1 MNTLRSMIPPSLYAY
16 FRVFAPPGIWIPPVI
31 AAGLVLFALPLLLF
45 AAVFPDVFGGPAA
58 AALFFA
64 VVILLF
70 WISSGAA
77 RSLVSALSLYWRV
90 GRKIPV
96 EHSATFAQLLGMWD
110 EVCKRVGWADRRE
123 ITEVK
128 DGKEVRRVE
137 WVAPQVIG
145 VDANGPDLIVTALLP
160 VGTTPSTFQSA
171 SEAWRAAMG
180 VHAVRIS
187 DTSTARGPAVVL
199 CFSMRDRL
207 AGTVKKT
214 ETYSARPLGAVE
226 VANLEDGSRL
236 AWDVRDASHTIV
248 QGQTRSGKS
257 VGCYTM
263 LSEVARMNDDDVQVW
278 GIDPARLLL
287 SPWGNRVNGRDRIV
301 LGTDPAEVSALMK
314 RLIAEMEAR
323 LLLLDERGIEKFEPG
338 TEGTPPLM
346 LVVLE
351 EWAALM
357 QALSDADSLVKP
369 AERVKGRIAAGMQ
382 RLVSEG
388 AKVGVRVLLIV
399 QRADA
404 ETVGGYARGQF
415 GTRITF
421 AVEDAQSVGMLHP
434 SLDAD
439 RLPEVLSFPPGRALT
454 WVHRVQRVGQF
465 DLTDYGTYRRLV
477 LNGGEE
483 PLSPIDDDPIQI
495 P

>member
-16 FRVFAPPGIWIPPVI
+16 LRAFAPPGTWIPLI
-31 AAGLVLFALPLLLF
+31 FAAALALLAVPLLLL
-45 AAVFPDVFGGPAA
+45 AAVLPDVFAGPAA
-58 AALFFA
+58 AALFFS
-64 VVILLF
+64 VVVALF
-70 WISSGAA
+70 WIGSGAA
-77 RSLVSALSLYWRV
+77 RTLGSAFSLYWRV

-96 EHSATFAQLLGMWD
+96 EHAGNFAQLLGRWD
-110 EVCKRVGWADRRE
+110 EVCKRVGWAERRD
-123 ITEVK
+123 ITEEK
-128 DGKEVRRVE
+128 DGKQVRRVE
-137 WVAPQVIG
+137 WVAPKVVG

-160 VGTTPSTFQSA
+160 YGATPSTFQSA

-187 DTSTARGPAVVL
+187 DTGTERGPAVVL

-207 AGTVKKT
+207 ATTVKKS
-214 ETYSARPLGAVE
+214 EDYSARPLGTVE
-226 VANLEDGSRL
+226 VASLEDGSRL

-263 LSEVARMNDDDVQVW
+263 LAEIARMSDDDVQVW

-287 SPWGNRVNGRDRIV
+287 SPWRTRVHGSDRIV
-301 LGTDPAEVSALMK
+301 LGTDPAEVSALME
-314 RLIAEMEAR
+314 RLLEEMEAR

-338 TEGTPPLM
+338 TADTPPLM

-357 QALSDADSLVKP
+357 RALTDADALVKP
-369 AERVKGRIAAGMQ
+369 AERVKAKTAAAMQ

-404 ETVGGYARGQF
+404 DTVGGYARGQF

-439 RLPEVLSFPPGRALT
+439 RVQDVVSFPPGRAVT
-454 WVHRVQRVGQF
+454 WVHRVQRIGQF
-465 DLTDYGTYRRLV
+465 DLTDYATYRRIV
-477 LNGGEE
+477 MNGGEPPMYIPDDE
-483 PLSPIDDDPIQI
+483 PIIL
-495 P
+495 